1 MRPLNSLYGRYT
13 GDHVVILMTGT
24 DRSYEDA
31 MAAVDHFS
39 RADKDKHLSPQ
50 GTGSGVTP

>member
-1 MRPLNSLYGRYT
+1 MRPVNSLYGRYT

-39 RADKDKHLSPQ
+39 RADKDKPLSPE
-50 GTGSGVTP
+50 GTGSGGTP